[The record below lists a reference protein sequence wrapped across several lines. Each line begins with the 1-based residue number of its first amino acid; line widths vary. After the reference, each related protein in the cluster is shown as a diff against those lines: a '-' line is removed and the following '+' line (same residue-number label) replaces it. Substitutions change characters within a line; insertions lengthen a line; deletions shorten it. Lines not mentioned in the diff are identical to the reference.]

1 MLIEGEHRIEGVARE
16 RVFEALGDPAVL
28 ARSVPGCRELVD
40 RGDGVYDL
48 AIDAGVGAVRGSYA
62 GQVRVGERR
71 ASELYAAVLE
81 ASGGPGS
88 VRAELRAELSPDGDD
103 TVVAYAMDATLTGPI
118 AGVGQRVL
126 AGASRR
132 NATLF
137 LQALR
142 DELLRPAAAPPEGEA
157 PSPAH
162 AAPASA
168 AGAASYAGRAVERDG
183 DADAF
188 QRGILVGFA
197 LALLALLI
205 GGAVERRRAPR

>member
-1 MLIEGEHRIEGVARE
+1 MLIEGEYRIEGLARE
-16 RVFEALGDPAVL
+16 RVFAALGDPAIL

-48 AIDAGVGAVRGSYA
+48 TIDAGVGAVRGSYA

-71 ASELYAAVLE
+71 APDLYAAVLE

-103 TVVAYAMDATLTGPI
+103 TIVAYAMDATLTGPI

-142 DELLRPAAAPPEGEA
+142 DELLRPDAAPPVDEA
-157 PSPAH
+157 RE
-162 AAPASA
+162 AAPPS
-168 AGAASYAGRAVERDG
+168 GAASYTGRTAARDG

-188 QRGILVGFA
+188 QRGVLAGFA
-197 LALLALLI
+197 LALLALLV